1 MKMSDLEKVKD
12 KNRALA
18 DLLVSV
24 SENNDY
30 AFRVFYDLY
39 YRNVFR
45 FAYYYLKNRE
55 ACREVV
61 SNVFVAVWKSRVSL
75 RQIVN
80 VEAYLYVVVRNEANR
95 YLKRSQ
101 SRPRSLSLDDV
112 PAVVLDRR
120 GDASLQGGEASDS
133 RLIDSEVEELLNRL
147 VGDLPERCRMA
158 FLLSRSEG
166 LSVREIAS
174 MLSISESTVRV
185 QIKTAVDRILEGLRR
200 YYPDLKLITLLLLLF
215 SGRL

>member
-24 SENNDY
+24 SEDNDY

-80 VEAYLYVVVRNEANR
+80 IEAYLYVVARNEANR

-147 VGDLPERCRMA
+147 VGDLPERCRMV

>member
-12 KNRALA
+12 KNRELA

-45 FAYYYLKNRE
+45 FAYYFLKNRE

-80 VEAYLYVVVRNEANR
+80 VEAYLYVVARNEANR

-147 VGDLPERCRMA
+147 VGDLPERCRMV

>member
-45 FAYYYLKNRE
+45 FAYYFLKNRE

-147 VGDLPERCRMA
+147 VGDLPERCRMV

>member
-12 KNRALA
+12 KNKELA

-45 FAYYYLKNRE
+45 FAYYFLKNRE

-112 PAVVLDRR
+112 PAVALDRR
-120 GDASLQGGEASDS
+120 GDVSLQDGEASDS

-147 VGDLPERCRMA
+147 VGDLPERCRMV

-185 QIKTAVDRILEGLRR
+185 QIKTAVDWILEGLRR

-215 SGRL
+215 SDRL

>member
-24 SENNDY
+24 SEDNDY

-147 VGDLPERCRMA
+147 VGDLPERCRMV

>member
-12 KNRALA
+12 KNRELA

-24 SENNDY
+24 SEDNDY

-80 VEAYLYVVVRNEANR
+80 IEAYLYVVARNEANR
-95 YLKRSQ
+95 YLKRSH

-147 VGDLPERCRMA
+147 VGDLPERCRMV

>member
-1 MKMSDLEKVKD
+1 MSDLEKVKD
-12 KNRALA
+12 KNRELA

-24 SENNDY
+24 SEDNDY
-30 AFRVFYDLY
+30 AFRIFYDLY

-80 VEAYLYVVVRNEANR
+80 IEAYLYVVARNEANR
-95 YLKRSQ
+95 YLKRSH

-147 VGDLPERCRMA
+147 VGDLPERCRMV

>member
-12 KNRALA
+12 KNRELA

-24 SENNDY
+24 SEDNDY
-30 AFRVFYDLY
+30 AFRIFYDLY

-80 VEAYLYVVVRNEANR
+80 IEAYLYVVARNEANR
-95 YLKRSQ
+95 YLKRSH

-120 GDASLQGGEASDS
+120 GDAFLQGGEASDS

-147 VGDLPERCRMA
+147 VGDLPERCRMV

>member
-12 KNRALA
+12 KNKELA

-45 FAYYYLKNRE
+45 FAYYFLKNRE

-120 GDASLQGGEASDS
+120 GDVSLQDGEASDS

-147 VGDLPERCRMA
+147 VGDLPERCRMV

-215 SGRL
+215 SDRL

>member
-1 MKMSDLEKVKD
+1 MKMTDLEKVKD
-12 KNRALA
+12 KNKELA

-45 FAYYYLKNRE
+45 FAYYFLKNRE

-112 PAVVLDRR
+112 PAVALDRR
-120 GDASLQGGEASDS
+120 GDVSLQDGEASDS

-147 VGDLPERCRMA
+147 VGDLPERCRMV

-215 SGRL
+215 SDRL

>member
-12 KNRALA
+12 KNRELA

-24 SENNDY
+24 SEDNDY

-39 YRNVFR
+39 YRSVFR
-45 FAYYYLKNRE
+45 FAYYFLKNRE

-80 VEAYLYVVVRNEANR
+80 VEAYLYVVARNEANR

-147 VGDLPERCRMA
+147 VGDLPERCRMV

>member
-12 KNRALA
+12 KNKKLA

-45 FAYYYLKNRE
+45 FAYYFLKNRE

-120 GDASLQGGEASDS
+120 GDVSLQDGEASDS

-147 VGDLPERCRMA
+147 VGDLPERCRMV

-185 QIKTAVDRILEGLRR
+185 QIKIAVDRILEGLRR

-215 SGRL
+215 SDRL

>member
-12 KNRALA
+12 KNKELA

-45 FAYYYLKNRE
+45 FAYYFLKNRE

-120 GDASLQGGEASDS
+120 GDVSLQDGEASDS

-147 VGDLPERCRMA
+147 VGDLPERCRMV

-185 QIKTAVDRILEGLRR
+185 QIKIAVDRILEGLRR

-215 SGRL
+215 SDRL

>member
-1 MKMSDLEKVKD
+1 MSDLEKVKD

-39 YRNVFR
+39 YRSVFR
-45 FAYYYLKNRE
+45 FAYYFLKNRE

-147 VGDLPERCRMA
+147 VGDLPERCRMV

>member
-12 KNRALA
+12 KNKELA

-24 SENNDY
+24 SENNYY

-45 FAYYYLKNRE
+45 FAYYFLKNRE

-112 PAVVLDRR
+112 PAVALDRR
-120 GDASLQGGEASDS
+120 GDVSLQDGEASDS

-147 VGDLPERCRMA
+147 VGDLPERCRMV

-215 SGRL
+215 SDRL

>member
-12 KNRALA
+12 KNKELA

-45 FAYYYLKNRE
+45 FAYYFLKNRE

-120 GDASLQGGEASDS
+120 GDVSLQGGEASDS

-147 VGDLPERCRMA
+147 VGDLPERCRMV

-185 QIKTAVDRILEGLRR
+185 QIKIAVDRILEGLRR

-215 SGRL
+215 SDRL

>member
-39 YRNVFR
+39 YRSVFR
-45 FAYYYLKNRE
+45 FAYYFLKNRE

-147 VGDLPERCRMA
+147 VGDLPERCRMV

>member
-12 KNRALA
+12 KNKEHA

-45 FAYYYLKNRE
+45 FAYYFLKNRE

-112 PAVVLDRR
+112 PAVALDRR
-120 GDASLQGGEASDS
+120 GDVSLQDGEASDS

-147 VGDLPERCRMA
+147 VGDLPERCRMV

-215 SGRL
+215 SDRL

>member
-1 MKMSDLEKVKD
+1 MKD
-12 KNRALA
+12 KNKELA

-45 FAYYYLKNRE
+45 FAYYFLKNRE

-120 GDASLQGGEASDS
+120 GDVSLQDGEASDS

-147 VGDLPERCRMA
+147 VGDLPERCRMV

-215 SGRL
+215 SDRL

>member
-12 KNRALA
+12 KNRELA

-24 SENNDY
+24 SEDNDY
-30 AFRVFYDLY
+30 AFRIFYDLY

-80 VEAYLYVVVRNEANR
+80 IEAYLYVVARNEANR
-95 YLKRSQ
+95 YLKRSH

-147 VGDLPERCRMA
+147 VGDLPERCRMV

>member
-12 KNRALA
+12 KNKELA

-45 FAYYYLKNRE
+45 FAYYFLKNRE

-112 PAVVLDRR
+112 PAVALDRR
-120 GDASLQGGEASDS
+120 GDVSLQDGEASDS

-147 VGDLPERCRMA
+147 VGDLPERCRMV

-215 SGRL
+215 SDRL

>member
-1 MKMSDLEKVKD
+1 MKD
-12 KNRALA
+12 KNKELA

-45 FAYYYLKNRE
+45 FAYYFLKNRE

-120 GDASLQGGEASDS
+120 GDVSLQDGEASDS

-147 VGDLPERCRMA
+147 VGDLPERCRMV

-185 QIKTAVDRILEGLRR
+185 QIKIAVDRILEGLRR

-215 SGRL
+215 SDRL